1 MDLIKDINTEVE
13 EKSVADAE
21 AAAAAAVE
29 AENTVDT
36 GRSVSD
42 YFNDA
47 RNQST
52 DEK

>member
-13 EKSVADAE
+13 EKTAAD
-21 AAAAAAVE
+21 AAAAEEEAAQPT
-29 AENTVDT
+29 ENQ
-36 GRSVSD
+36 GKSVGD

-47 RNQST
+47 RNQSS